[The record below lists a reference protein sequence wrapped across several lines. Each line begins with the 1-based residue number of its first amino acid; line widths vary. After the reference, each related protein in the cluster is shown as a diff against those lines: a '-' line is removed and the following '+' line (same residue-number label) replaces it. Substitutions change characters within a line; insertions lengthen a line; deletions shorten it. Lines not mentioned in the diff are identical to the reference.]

1 MLRKRGREVIDAEW
15 SQQQFDPGAWIFVLL
30 ERAPCT
36 TGREQQF
43 HLGLKFA
50 ADDRCSSNLLAAVP
64 APDYGSSMDAR
75 TRKQQQVE
83 EEHGDEARML
93 AEAFGAKRDRLLAS
107 LTLIAGVGVIVAIP
121 FALRAGAE
129 FFMPVTAALV
139 VAIALVPLLEWFE
152 RRGMPPKGAAGLCVL
167 LFLAVAIFAVGSIV
181 IPARDWVARVPGNIP
196 KVRATLEP
204 VIQIYKHLD
213 RFIDRTVSQIAVT
226 QEQTRAVR
234 IETPNSMSSLLISS
248 APHLLIQLFFAL
260 LVIFFFLAGWTAMR
274 KKTIVSRGSF
284 EGALTTARVIQQVVD
299 ATSTYLG
306 TITLI
311 NIGLGALTATALWLL
326 GMPSPVM
333 WGGIVA
339 VANYIPY
346 LGPIVCALL
355 LFAAGL
361 MSFPDVWGALLPP
374 AVFIGFHLVEANFF
388 TPMVVGH
395 RLTISPLSILVS
407 LSFWAWVWGT
417 TGALL
422 AVPLLIIMKTIF
434 SAAGTPDI
442 AGFLFEHGTL
452 THIGDDA
459 EEEVEEREMQ
469 PAMVDTPKTLS

>member
-1 MLRKRGREVIDAEW
+1 
-15 SQQQFDPGAWIFVLL
+15 
-30 ERAPCT
+30 
-36 TGREQQF
+36 
-43 HLGLKFA
+43 
-50 ADDRCSSNLLAAVP
+50 
-64 APDYGSSMDAR
+64 MDAR
-75 TRKQQQVE
+75 THKHQDENETV
-83 EEHGDEARML
+83 DEARML
-93 AEAFGAKRDRLLAS
+93 AETITVKRDRLLAS
-107 LTLIAGVGVIVAIP
+107 LTLIGGIGLIVALP

-152 RRGMPPKGAAGLCVL
+152 RRGIPSKPAAGLCVVIFL
-167 LFLAVAIFAVGSIV
+167 GLALFAIGSIV
-181 IPARDWVARVPGNIP
+181 VPASDWVAQVPTKIP
-196 KVRATLEP
+196 KVRTTLEP
-204 VIQIYKHLD
+204 VIRLYKHLD
-213 RFIDRTVSQIAVT
+213 RWIERASSQIAIAPTQPARTVSI
-226 QEQTRAVR
+226 EQ
-234 IETPNSMSSLLISS
+234 PHSMSTLLISS

-274 KKTIVSRGSF
+274 KKAIVTRGSF
-284 EGALTTARVIQQVVD
+284 EGALTTARVIQQVVA

-311 NIGLGALTATALWLL
+311 NVGLGALTAGALWLL

-355 LFAAGL
+355 LFAGGL
-361 MSFPDVWGALLPP
+361 MAFADIWGALAPP
-374 AVFIGFHLVEANFF
+374 AVFICFHLVEANFF

-395 RLTISPLSILVS
+395 RLTISPLSILIS
-407 LSFWAWVWGT
+407 LSFWAWIWGT

-422 AVPLLIIMKTIF
+422 AVPLLIILKTIF

-452 THIGDDA
+452 THAGDPD
-459 EEEVEEREMQ
+459 EEEEDARQELE
-469 PAMVDTPKTLS
+469 PAMVDTSRPRT

>member
-1 MLRKRGREVIDAEW
+1 
-15 SQQQFDPGAWIFVLL
+15 
-30 ERAPCT
+30 
-36 TGREQQF
+36 
-43 HLGLKFA
+43 
-50 ADDRCSSNLLAAVP
+50 
-64 APDYGSSMDAR
+64 MDAR
-75 TRKQQQVE
+75 TRKQQDLE
-83 EEHGDEARML
+83 EEHRDEARVL
-93 AEAFGAKRDRLLAS
+93 AEAIAAKRDRLLAG
-107 LTLIAGVGVIVAIP
+107 LTLIASIGVVVALP

-139 VAIALVPLLEWFE
+139 IAIALVPLLEWFE
-152 RRGMPPKGAAGLCVL
+152 RRGIPSKAAAGLCLAIFL
-167 LFLAVAIFAVGSIV
+167 LIAIFAIGSIV
-181 IPARDWVARVPGNIP
+181 FPASDWVARVPSQIP
-196 KVRATLEP
+196 KVRAALEP
-204 VIQIYKHLD
+204 VFDLYKNLD
-213 RFIDRTVSQIAVT
+213 RFIARIANQIEINHASHARTVTI
-226 QEQTRAVR
+226 EQ
-234 IETPNSMSSLLISS
+234 PNSVMGLLATS
-248 APHLLIQLFFAL
+248 APHLLIQLFFSL
-260 LVIFFFLAGWTAMR
+260 LVIFFFLAGWTTMR
-274 KKTIVSRGSF
+274 KRTIVSRGSF

-311 NIGLGALTATALWLL
+311 NVGLGALTATVLWWL
-326 GMPSPVM
+326 GMPSPIM

-346 LGPIVCALL
+346 LGPIASALL
-355 LFAAGL
+355 LFLGGL
-361 MSFPDVWGALLPP
+361 MTFPDIWGALLPP

-407 LSFWAWVWGT
+407 LSFWEWVWGT

-422 AVPLLIIMKTIF
+422 AVPLLIIMKTVF

-452 THIGDDA
+452 THIGEPD
-459 EEEVEEREMQ
+459 EEETDERQAME

>member
-1 MLRKRGREVIDAEW
+1 
-15 SQQQFDPGAWIFVLL
+15 
-30 ERAPCT
+30 
-36 TGREQQF
+36 
-43 HLGLKFA
+43 
-50 ADDRCSSNLLAAVP
+50 
-64 APDYGSSMDAR
+64 
-75 TRKQQQVE
+75 
-83 EEHGDEARML
+83 ML
-93 AEAFGAKRDRLLAS
+93 AETISAKRDRLLAS
-107 LTLIAGVGVIVAIP
+107 LTLIAGIGLIIGIP
-121 FALRAGAE
+121 FALRTGAE

-152 RRGMPPKGAAGLCVL
+152 RRGIPSKPAAGLCVI
-167 LFLAVAIFAVGSIV
+167 LFLLVAIFAIGSIV
-181 IPARDWVARVPGNIP
+181 VPATDWVAQVPTKIT
-196 KVRATLEP
+196 KVRSALEP
-204 VIQIYKHLD
+204 VFDLYKNLD
-213 RFIDRTVSQIAVT
+213 RFIDKTVSQIEVAGA
-226 QEQTRAVR
+226 QSSQTRAVR
-234 IETPNSMSSLLISS
+234 IETPNSMLGLLTSS
-248 APHLLIQLFFAL
+248 APHLVIQLFFSL

-311 NIGLGALTATALWLL
+311 NIGLGALTATALWWL

-346 LGPIVCALL
+346 LGPIVCAML
-355 LFAAGL
+355 LFFGGL
-361 MSFPDVWGALLPP
+361 MTYPDIWGALLPP
-374 AVFIGFHLVEANFF
+374 AAFIGFHLIEANFF

-395 RLTISPLSILVS
+395 RLTISPLSILIS

-452 THIGDDA
+452 THVGDPN
-459 EEEVEEREMQ
+459 EEEEDERQEMQ
-469 PAMVDTPKTLS
+469 PAMVDTPKRPS

>member
-1 MLRKRGREVIDAEW
+1 VTACLR
-15 SQQQFDPGAWIFVLL
+15 
-30 ERAPCT
+30 
-36 TGREQQF
+36 
-43 HLGLKFA
+43 
-50 ADDRCSSNLLAAVP
+50 ADILAA
-64 APDYGSSMDAR
+64 MDAR
-75 TRKQQQVE
+75 TRKRQQVE
-83 EEHGDEARML
+83 DVDTDALVLLETVT
-93 AEAFGAKRDRLLAS
+93 AKRDRLLAS
-107 LTLIAGVGVIVAIP
+107 VALIAGIGVIVGLP

-152 RRGMPPKGAAGLCVL
+152 RRGIPAKLSAGLCVV
-167 LFLAVAIFAVGSIV
+167 LFLMLALFAIGSIV
-181 IPARDWVARVPGNIP
+181 IPASDWVAQVPTKIS
-196 KVRATLEP
+196 KVRGALEP
-204 VIQIYKHLD
+204 IFDLYKNLD
-213 RFIDRTVSQIAVT
+213 RFIDRTLSQIQVAGA
-226 QEQTRAVR
+226 QSPSTRAVR
-234 IETPNSMSSLLISS
+234 IETPNSMLGLLTSS

-260 LVIFFFLAGWTAMR
+260 LVIFFFLAGWTSMR

-311 NIGLGALTATALWLL
+311 NIGLGALTALALWWL

-355 LFAAGL
+355 LFLGGL
-361 MSFPDVWGALLPP
+361 MTYPDIWGALLPP
-374 AVFIGFHLVEANFF
+374 AAFIGFHLIEANLF

-395 RLTISPLSILVS
+395 RLTISPLSILIS

-422 AVPLLIIMKTIF
+422 AVPLLIIMKTVF
-434 SAAGTPDI
+434 AAAGTPDI

-452 THIGDDA
+452 THVGDPN
-459 EEEVEEREMQ
+459 EEEENQRQEMQ
-469 PAMVDTPKTLS
+469 PAMVDTPEPRS

>member
-1 MLRKRGREVIDAEW
+1 
-15 SQQQFDPGAWIFVLL
+15 
-30 ERAPCT
+30 
-36 TGREQQF
+36 
-43 HLGLKFA
+43 
-50 ADDRCSSNLLAAVP
+50 
-64 APDYGSSMDAR
+64 MDAR
-75 TRKQQQVE
+75 TNKPSQV
-83 EEHGDEARML
+83 DDDVADDARL
-93 AEAFGAKRDRLLAS
+93 IAETISVKRDRLLAS
-107 LTLIAGVGVIVAIP
+107 LTLIAGIGLVIMIP

-139 VAIALVPLLEWFE
+139 VAIALVPMLEWFE
-152 RRGMPPKGAAGLCVL
+152 RRGIPAKASAGLCVV
-167 LFLAVAIFAVGSIV
+167 LFLALAMFAIGSIV
-181 IPARDWVARVPGNIP
+181 IPATDWVAQVPTKIS
-196 KVRATLEP
+196 KVRDALEP
-204 VIQIYKHLD
+204 VIRLYKHLD
-213 RFIDRTVSQIAVT
+213 RWIERATSQIAIAPVQKT
-226 QEQTRAVR
+226 PTVNVEQ
-234 IETPNSMSSLLISS
+234 PHSMLGLLTSS

-274 KKTIVSRGSF
+274 KKAIVTRGSF

-311 NIGLGALTATALWLL
+311 NIGLGALTALVLWFL

-355 LFAAGL
+355 LFVGGL
-361 MSFPDVWGALLPP
+361 MTYPDIWGAMLPP
-374 AVFIGFHLVEANFF
+374 AAFISFHLIEANFF

-452 THIGDDA
+452 THAGEAD
-459 EEEVEEREMQ
+459 EEEIEERQELE
-469 PAMVDTPKTLS
+469 PAMVDTSKPAS